1 MLLLGNGHPWEA
13 WERPEGGRSGGLYAL
28 SLRGFSGSSSLPPP
42 DGASSSVGFH
52 RSSCGFPSF
61 SHPLKDLPLVSAS
74 VSSRHLPLLPSP
86 CLPSRQGTGSRIS
99 WERLDHGSSCPS
111 GGVERRKGASFL
123 TPSPLPQKQRAGK
136 REDFSLHQLAPSRVW
151 LPLGPSPWPAVSQ
164 VGEDWRPGQAEACLL
179 SLPPHRASSSCPAV
193 CKTLA
198 GSSFQRPLP
207 LQPGP
212 VAPGGGLTAL
222 ASRLFCSHPCLKS
235 GPEPPHRHPRVGG
248 RPQTAGGGPSVGK
261 GLGPGGWE
269 SRRRRGPCSQRLS
282 ALHTDL
288 HVSRP
293 GLTHGAV
300 THSSEK

>member
-136 REDFSLHQLAPSRVW
+136 REDFSPHQLAPSRVW
-151 LPLGPSPWPAVSQ
+151 LPPGPLTLASCLTSGGGLEAWPSR
-164 VGEDWRPGQAEACLL
+164 G
-179 SLPPHRASSSCPAV
+179 LPPLPPSTQGLFLLPRRLQDPGRFLIPTAASSA
-193 CKTLA
+193 A
-198 GSSFQRPLP
+198 RPRGAWRWP
-207 LQPGP
+207 DGP
-212 VAPGGGLTAL
+212 GLTAL
-222 ASRLFCSHPCLKS
+222 LQSS
-235 GPEPPHRHPRVGG
+235 
-248 RPQTAGGGPSVGK
+248 
-261 GLGPGGWE
+261 
-269 SRRRRGPCSQRLS
+269 LS
-282 ALHTDL
+282 
-288 HVSRP
+288 
-293 GLTHGAV
+293 
-300 THSSEK
+300 

>member
-1 MLLLGNGHPWEA
+1 MEAPALQVGWREGRVPHSSHRLPCPRSNGPA
-13 WERPEGGRSGGLYAL
+13 SGKI
-28 SLRGFSGSSSLPPP
+28 
-42 DGASSSVGFH
+42 
-52 RSSCGFPSF
+52 
-61 SHPLKDLPLVSAS
+61 SHCTSW
-74 VSSRHLPLLPSP
+74 LLPE
-86 CLPSRQGTGSRIS
+86 CGSR
-99 WERLDHGSSCPS
+99 R
-111 GGVERRKGASFL
+111 
-123 TPSPLPQKQRAGK
+123 
-136 REDFSLHQLAPSRVW
+136 
-151 LPLGPSPWPAVSQ
+151 GPSPWPAVSQ
-164 VGEDWRPGQAEACLL
+164 VGEYWRPGQAEACLL